1 MSVVITYNVINRNG
15 LLQKV
20 KIIQLLLRFTALDG
34 SSTLWGI
41 CFAAMIN
48 VSSILWAEALSGY
61 SVTYN
66 CLTQLALNMLD
77 VFFYSHSNSINQ

>member
-34 SSTLWGI
+34 SSTLWDI

-48 VSSILWAEALSGY
+48 ISSILWAEALSGC